1 MFLPILG
8 VSIVSL
14 GLLKLGSLVVW
25 VVVLAMAL
33 KVSIALIVLLAGLLG
48 WSHFKKRS

>member
-1 MFLPILG
+1 M
-8 VSIVSL
+8 
-14 GLLKLGSLVVW
+14 VW

-48 WSHFKKRS
+48 WSLFKKRS